1 MAKAVCLVSSGMDS
15 VVTAFA
21 IEKIYGYEPFYL
33 HFQYGQ
39 RAQERELDRFMKL
52 VDLVKPKAGWKVVD
66 ISGVFEGISSALLD
80 KAVDINSLNKDGL
93 PASFVPFRNGI
104 FLSIAASVAYNID
117 ASAIAIGVTQVDFS
131 GYPDCVYQFIEK
143 MEDAINCGL
152 ARGYKLVPRGPK
164 YASSFR
170 LKKDDKS
177 WISIITPV
185 LYLKKSQTVQLG
197 AYLGVPFELTWSCYE
212 DGEVA
217 CGKCSSCKQR
227 LQGFEEAGLQDPIPY
242 RER

>member
-21 IEKIYGYEPFYL
+21 VEKIYGYEPFYL

-39 RAQERELDRFMKL
+39 RARKKELDTFMKL
-52 VDLVKPKAGWKVVD
+52 VDVVKPSAGWKVVD
-66 ISGVFEGISSALLD
+66 ISNVFEGISSALLD
-80 KAVDINSLNKDGL
+80 SNLDLHSFNENGL

-104 FLSIAASVAYNID
+104 FLSVAASVAYNIG
-117 ASAIAIGVTQVDFS
+117 ASVIAIGVTQVDFS
-131 GYPDCVYQFIEK
+131 GYPDCTYYFVEK

-152 ARGYKLVPRGPK
+152 AKGYKLVPRDFKRKG
-164 YASSFR
+164 SFR
-170 LKKDDKS
+170 LKKDS
-177 WISIITPV
+177 ENWISIITPV

-212 DGEVA
+212 EGEVA
-217 CGKCSSCKQR
+217 CGKCSSCQQR

-242 RER
+242 RE